1 MARIIINMVVIT
13 IPTKVI
19 NKLDQIMA
27 TKTTSWMNIMMSIC
41 TPGLRKMV
49 IKTITLGTP
58 EIMVEMEV
66 GMCTEIQEEL
76 LVKMVTL
83 GINTRSS
90 NNTKPNRTG
99 MSSPMVTAVTNP
111 NKMPM
116 NTVILRHLRKE
127 L

>member
-1 MARIIINMVVIT
+1 
-13 IPTKVI
+13 
-19 NKLDQIMA
+19 
-27 TKTTSWMNIMMSIC
+27 
-41 TPGLRKMV
+41 
-49 IKTITLGTP
+49 
-58 EIMVEMEV
+58 
-66 GMCTEIQEEL
+66 MCTEIQEEL